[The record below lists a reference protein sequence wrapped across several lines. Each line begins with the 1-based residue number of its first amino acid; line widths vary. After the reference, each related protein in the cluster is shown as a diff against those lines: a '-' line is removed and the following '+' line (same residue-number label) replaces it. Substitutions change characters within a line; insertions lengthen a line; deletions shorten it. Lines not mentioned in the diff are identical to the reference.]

1 MPKILRSLTW
11 FDKRNDEWVGE
22 VRLRR
27 VSLRQLQSLFRV
39 ASNNPMYDCFKVESA
54 HIPTIEKWTGLPLDL
69 KKYDYFVEASTIN
82 SAKTLAAT
90 R

>member
-1 MPKILRSLTW
+1 MSKLLRSLTW

-27 VSLRQLQSLFRV
+27 IPLRQLQSLFRV
-39 ASNNPMYDCFKVESA
+39 SANNPMYDSFKVKPE
-54 HIPTIEKWTGLPLDL
+54 HVEIIEKWTGVPLDL
-69 KKYDYFVEASTIN
+69 KKYDYFVEASTVTN
-82 SAKTLAAT
+82 PKPLAVT